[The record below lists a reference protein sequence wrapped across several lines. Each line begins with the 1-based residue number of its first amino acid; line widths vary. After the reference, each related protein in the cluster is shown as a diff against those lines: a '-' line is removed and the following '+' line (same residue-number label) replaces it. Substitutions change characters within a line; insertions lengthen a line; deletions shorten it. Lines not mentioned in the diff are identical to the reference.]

1 MQISSLKL
9 LNYRNYESL
18 EISFSPYTNI
28 IYGKNG
34 MGKTNLVEAIYM
46 LGVTKTFRLGD
57 TDVVIK
63 KGKNIAKIEGLIKDN
78 IWNTYKMIISE
89 TGKRIKV
96 DNNKIT
102 KMSDYITRINVILFN
117 PDDLKII
124 KDTPMT
130 RRKLLNIEISG
141 INKEYVIALT
151 NYNKILKQRN
161 SYLKALSK
169 KNIYEKDFLNVL
181 TEQLID
187 EGLKIML
194 IRQEFIESIN
204 SHISDI
210 YFKITN
216 KGPLSVRFK
225 SEYLNKTKEQLL
237 NMYQKNISREIQMGK
252 TLFGPQHDD
261 IEFIIGYCDKNK
273 RELISIKNKQLV
285 RNCKVAWIGSWDAY
299 NEFKRMENEIA
310 DEKIKEKQVVV
321 FDENGKMY
329 EESIDEELAIIW
341 ELEDIFRKIVESG
354 VDSSVGGMAIRIK
367 IPEGENVFQ
376 YMAGTSFISSGWPQ
390 KLECGEAMMFY
401 QGAEKGSFCCNI
413 YSKRR

>member
-18 EISFSPYTNI
+18 EISFSPNINI
-28 IYGKNG
+28 IYGQNG

-46 LGVTKTFRLGD
+46 LAMTKTFRLGD

-63 KGKNIAKIEGLIKDN
+63 KGKNIAKIEGLIKDS
-78 IWNTYKMIISE
+78 IWNTYKIVISD
-89 TGKRIKV
+89 TGKRIKI

-102 KMSDYITRINVILFN
+102 KMSDYITRVNIILFN

-161 SYLKALSK
+161 SYLKALNK
-169 KNIYEKDFLNVL
+169 KNIYESDFLNIL
-181 TEQLID
+181 TDQLIE

-194 IRQEFIESIN
+194 IRKEFIANIN
-204 SHISDI
+204 FYIGDI
-210 YFKITN
+210 YFKITG
-216 KGPLSVRFK
+216 KGPLSVHYK

-237 NMYQKNISREIQMGK
+237 KLYQKNISREILMGK

-261 IEFIIGYCDKNK
+261 IEFIINK
-273 RELISIKNKQLV
+273 
-285 RNCKVAWIGSWDAY
+285 
-299 NEFKRMENEIA
+299 EIV
-310 DEKIKEKQVVV
+310 KE
-321 FDENGKMY
+321 Y
-329 EESIDEELAIIW
+329 
-341 ELEDIFRKIVESG
+341 
-354 VDSSVGGMAIRIK
+354 SSVGEQKNSVIAFKLAEIK
-367 IPEGENVFQ
+367 NIE
-376 YMAGTSFISSGWPQ
+376 Q
-390 KLECGEAMMFY
+390 KLGKKPILILDDLFSELDR
-401 QGAEKGSFCCNI
+401 EKIENI
-413 YSKRR
+413 LNLMDKEMQIFITTTEIDKVDHNLIDKAKVFKCINGKIMEE